1 MKRKAVPIVLA
12 IFFLG
17 IFVAGISAF
26 AEEIKARMKNRLPV
40 INELKTKGIVG
51 EDNKGFLQ
59 FVGAK
64 KEKQDVVS
72 AENNDRLTIY
82 KAIAKQ
88 QGATAELVGQRR
100 ANQIARKAR
109 TGDWLQDD
117 KGKWYQKGK

>member
-88 QGATAELVGQRR
+88 TGSTPEAVGQRR
-100 ANQIARKAR
+100 AIQIAKTANP
-109 TGDWLQDD
+109 GDWLQDAN
-117 KGKWYQKGK
+117 GNWYQK